1 MKQAVYLCIIIIAAC
16 GTENTKSLNQ
26 GNTRSFQFIYT
37 VDIKSTNGAK
47 LELWIPVPQSNEVQT
62 ISNLNINAN
71 SLQYS
76 IEDEIIH
83 GNKYL
88 YINDAKGTKKDTKI
102 SLTFDV
108 ERKEHQNVMYKN
120 VDPQKYLGSYEMV
133 PTGGV
138 FEKIII
144 DNNLSKNNVRGIYDY
159 VYKGMHYGKPISVDD
174 KYYHDPWLN
183 PDGKYGLK
191 QVGRD
196 NIVNLYQK
204 SKKDGGNYTFGN
216 GNAIYACDIGVG
228 NCTDYHSYFM
238 SLGRTMGIPARFHMG
253 FPIHPGEKG
262 KVGGYH
268 CWADYYVEGKG
279 WYPVDIS
286 EADKAPDKKD
296 YFFGTVDQNRVEIMV
311 GRDFILKGY
320 ELETTNLFIYP
331 IMEVNDKNSSAFNHS
346 FSYKSL

>member
-1 MKQAVYLCIIIIAAC
+1 MKQILYFYILIVAC
-16 GTENTKSLNQ
+16 GAENSKSLNH
-26 GNTRSFQFIYT
+26 GNSRSFQFTYT
-37 VDIKSTNGAK
+37 VDIESTDGAK
-47 LELWIPVPQSNEVQT
+47 LELWVPIPQSNEVQT
-62 ISNLNINAN
+62 ISNLSINAK

-88 YINDAKGTKKDTKI
+88 YINDEKGTNKVTNI

-120 VDPQKYLGSYEMV
+120 VDPQKYLGAYQMV

-138 FEKIII
+138 FEKIIVE
-144 DNNLSKNNVRGIYDY
+144 NNLSKNDLRGIYDY
-159 VYKGMHYGKPISVDD
+159 VLKGMHYGKPKSVDD
-174 KYYHDPWLN
+174 QYYHDPWLK
-183 PDGKYGLK
+183 PDGKYGIK

-196 NIVNLYQK
+196 NIVNLYKK
-204 SKKDGGNYTFGN
+204 SIKEGGNYTFGN

-238 SLGRTMGIPARFHMG
+238 SLGRTMGIPTRFHMG
-253 FPIHPGEKG
+253 FPIPSGEKG

-286 EADKAPDKKD
+286 EADKAPDKKE
-296 YFFGTVDQNRVEIMV
+296 YFFGTIDQNRVEIMV

-320 ELETTNLFIYP
+320 EPETTNLFIYP
-331 IMEVNDKNSSAFNHS
+331 IMEVNDENSSAFDKR
-346 FSYKSL
+346 FSYNSL

>member
-16 GTENTKSLNQ
+16 GTENSESFNQ
-26 GNTRSFQFIYT
+26 SNTRSFQFTYT
-37 VDIKSTNGAK
+37 VDIESTDGAK

-183 PDGKYGLK
+183 PDEKYGIK

-204 SKKDGGNYTFGN
+204 SKK
-216 GNAIYACDIGVG
+216 
-228 NCTDYHSYFM
+228 
-238 SLGRTMGIPARFHMG
+238 
-253 FPIHPGEKG
+253 E
-262 KVGGYH
+262 GGY
-268 CWADYYVEGKG
+268 
-279 WYPVDIS
+279 
-286 EADKAPDKKD
+286 
-296 YFFGTVDQNRVEIMV
+296 DQC
-311 GRDFILKGY
+311 G
-320 ELETTNLFIYP
+320 
-331 IMEVNDKNSSAFNHS
+331 
-346 FSYKSL
+346 